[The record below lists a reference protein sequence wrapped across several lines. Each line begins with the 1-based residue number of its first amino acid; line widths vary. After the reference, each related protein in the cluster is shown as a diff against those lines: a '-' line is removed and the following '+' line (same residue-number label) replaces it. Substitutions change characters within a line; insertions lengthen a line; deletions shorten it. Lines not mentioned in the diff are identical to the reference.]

1 MLIHTNTPSEVSRLT
16 LHGADSADL
25 VAHRLSSIKSIMP
38 KASSDSGRAP
48 GNSEVSMI
56 EFDKFAVSWERGICF
71 KYSRVEK
78 AAADDWESSSSHR
91 LLGGSGRLS
100 YRNGQSQC

>member
-1 MLIHTNTPSEVSRLT
+1 
-16 LHGADSADL
+16 
-25 VAHRLSSIKSIMP
+25 
-38 KASSDSGRAP
+38 ASSDSGRAP

-100 YRNGQSQC
+100 YRNGAIDRPEAWAFPAQRLLTALTALLGGACQQLLLSINQQLQ